1 MPRSHTTRV
10 VLAWAVHAF
19 TITGVFWACFAVVAL
34 FDGNIKGMWL
44 WLGIALIV
52 DGVDGT
58 MARKA
63 NVKKE
68 DAVST
73 TTSTPSPS
81 ATAFPSKEIRA

>member
-63 NVKKE
+63 NVK
-68 DAVST
+68 
-73 TTSTPSPS
+73 
-81 ATAFPSKEIRA
+81 